1 MASLGAVRSGDYYSG
16 SVAGIAEDP
25 VEGFGKTCGLRF
37 HLGSE
42 WNLRAL
48 PLEPFFLYLLCKGFS
63 EMGWR
68 FGSN

>member
-48 PLEPFFLYLLCKGFS
+48 GAAFVVHPAPLRSHHCV
-63 EMGWR
+63 
-68 FGSN
+68 